1 MIVDSIKNIE
11 KYDGVNIKAS
21 EILKFVKKAEEA
33 NLKDGRYEI
42 LGEDL
47 FAMIQTYET
56 KPEGECR
63 FETHNKYIDVQYIR
77 EGKEVMD
84 YKLREKL
91 TVTEDLSE
99 TKDVIFY
106 EDAEDYT
113 RTVIE
118 AGSFALFLPHDGHKP
133 GIECGKIDTVK
144 KIVFKIKTA

>member
-1 MIVDSIKNIE
+1 MIVDSIRNIE
-11 KYDGVNIKAS
+11 NYDGLNIRAS
-21 EILKFVKKAEEA
+21 EILKFVKEAEEA

-91 TVTEDLSE
+91 TATENLSE

-106 EDAEDYT
+106 EDTEDYT

-144 KIVFKIKTA
+144 KIVFKIKIA